1 MFRSQFVMVAFCVPR
16 NAEIIF
22 EYRMENLQKREVRAV
37 TSRQAVAD
45 DEKLGTYFY
54 DSTNG

>member
-1 MFRSQFVMVAFCVPR
+1 MFRSQFVLVAFCVPR

-22 EYRMENLQKREVRAV
+22 EYRMENLLKREVRAV
-37 TSRQAVAD
+37 TSLQAVVD
-45 DEKLGTYFY
+45 DQKLGTYFY

>member
-1 MFRSQFVMVAFCVPR
+1 MFRSKYVLIAFCVPR

-22 EYRMENLQKREVRAV
+22 EYRMENLNNRDVRAV
-37 TSRQAVAD
+37 TSRQEVVD

>member
-1 MFRSQFVMVAFCVPR
+1 MLVAFCVPR

-22 EYRMENLQKREVRAV
+22 EYRMENLNQRDVRAV
-37 TSRQAVAD
+37 SSRQEVVD